1 MLEAKFE
8 VKFVFYSNIF
18 HKTTRKSM
26 VLVVTCFFSVSNIY
40 IPILVHI
47 SALLVYSKMST
58 TWHTAVKKRSKNE
71 KNVCAKEGSRSR

>member
-26 VLVVTCFFSVSNIY
+26 VLVVTCFFFSFKYPYSNFGAY
-40 IPILVHI
+40 ICFVGIFQNVNNV
-47 SALLVYSKMST
+47 AYCCEKK
-58 TWHTAVKKRSKNE
+58 VKK
-71 KNVCAKEGSRSR
+71 